1 MAFFFPTGLG
11 IADFDDEPLP
21 LPNVNGAI
29 LKKVNKKAKSMNKIR
44 RVINVNWP
52 KVTDVKAV
60 VFNSCPYLSESW

>member
-1 MAFFFPTGLG
+1 MAFFFFPTGLG

-44 RVINVNWP
+44 RVFNVN
-52 KVTDVKAV
+52 
-60 VFNSCPYLSESW
+60 